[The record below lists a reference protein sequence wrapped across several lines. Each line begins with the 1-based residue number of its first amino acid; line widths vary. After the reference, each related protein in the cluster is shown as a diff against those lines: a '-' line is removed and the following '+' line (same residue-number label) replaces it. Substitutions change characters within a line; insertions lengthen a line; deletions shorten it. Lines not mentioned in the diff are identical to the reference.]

1 MFFIILVLILAIL
14 YQQYIIKEM
23 QEGIKENEEELE
35 KVADIIQWKILVE
48 EKIIKLAYKYNVNI
62 EFASKLYE
70 TNGELVV
77 SKKLM
82 IGGEEKA
89 VLTHYSYRYIY
100 TVISDIV
107 QEILEG

>member
-1 MFFIILVLILAIL
+1 MAFIILMLILAIL
-14 YQQYIIKEM
+14 YQRYIIKEI
-23 QEGIKENEEELE
+23 QQSIDKNEEELE
-35 KVADIIQWKILVE
+35 KVTDIIRWKILVE
-48 EKIIKLAYKYNVNI
+48 EKVVKLAYKYNANI
-62 EFASKLYE
+62 ELISKLYE
-70 TNGELVV
+70 TNGELIV

>member
-1 MFFIILVLILAIL
+1 MAFIIVLLALVVL
-14 YQQYIIKEM
+14 YQYYVIKRI
-23 QEGIKENEEELE
+23 QESIKENEEELE
-35 KVADIIQWKILVE
+35 KIADIIQWKILVE
-48 EKIIKLAYKYNVNI
+48 EKVVKLAYKYNANI
-62 EFASKLYE
+62 ELISKLYE
-70 TNGELVV
+70 TNGELIV

-100 TVISDIV
+100 AVISDIV